1 MAEDKQI
8 VVANG
13 QPETALRIRERELY
27 AIDQAEA
34 RLLYES
40 GVCPDAKSYAGVL
53 VKIRAGRPYGL
64 SALQSVN
71 WVHIFQGHIFMAA
84 DLIVATV
91 LKGGHGY
98 LTYEQD
104 KDGVTTT
111 AHRID
116 FTQPPDKDGKPVM
129 MPTFSVRWD
138 RQRATDAGLINKDN
152 WKKYFH
158 TQCRH
163 RGAAEA
169 GRAYFADDVGDLYAL
184 EEMESFPRV
193 LEPQE
198 AGLTGTDK
206 IRKGLGLPIPEDAPG
221 DAVTPDNRGLENV
234 EKDVD
239 TEVTD
244 EDITF

>member
-34 RLLYES
+34 KLMYES
-40 GVCPDAKSYAGVL
+40 GVCPSAKSYAEVL
-53 VKIRAGRPYGL
+53 VKVRAGRPYGL
-64 SALQSVN
+64 TPLQSIN
-71 WVHIFQGHIFMAA
+71 WVHVFQGHIFMAA
-84 DLIVATV
+84 DLIAATV

-98 LTYEQD
+98 ITYEQD
-104 KDGVTTT
+104 EDGVTAT
-111 AHRID
+111 AHRVD
-116 FTQPPDKDGKPVM
+116 FTQPPTVDGRPVM
-129 MPTFSVRWD
+129 MPKLSIRWD
-138 RQRATDAGLINKDN
+138 RKRAKEAGLEGKDN
-152 WKKYFH
+152 WRKNFH
-158 TQCRH
+158 TMCRH
-163 RGAAEA
+163 RAAAEV
-169 GRAYFADDVGDLYAL
+169 GRAYFPDDVGGLYAL
-184 EEMESFPRV
+184 EEMESFPRI

-198 AGLTGTDK
+198 AALSGTNK
-206 IRKGLGLPIPEDAPG
+206 LRKGLGLPIPEDAPG
-221 DAVTPDNRGLENV
+221 DAVTPDNRGLEDV